1 TQEIVGCGL
10 ISQNQG
16 MCYQGGVVTDPIG
29 SLLRDED
36 RYQTRYRRGHDRVD
50 HRLIGRSVERESE
63 AIRCDDLG
71 CFVGRLLRLA
81 GHAVLVGSMPGSL
94 WTRWRLV
101 VDRLG
106 VRVVGSRPQ
115 LATIRLYSR
124 CLGSSG
130 CRLGAVM

>member
-1 TQEIVGCGL
+1 
-10 ISQNQG
+10 
-16 MCYQGGVVTDPIG
+16 
-29 SLLRDED
+29 
-36 RYQTRYRRGHDRVD
+36 
-50 HRLIGRSVERESE
+50 
-63 AIRCDDLG
+63 
-71 CFVGRLLRLA
+71 
-81 GHAVLVGSMPGSL
+81 MPGSL

-130 CRLGAVM
+130 CRLGAVMYSMVGVLGLLWHGGNEVRHGCVGLGHRSQTAVGGWPSCCLCQYCQLVGGDDIVRE